1 MVAEVLLT
9 ISNIISDGPIGLRE
23 LMKIQPKGGQKLHKT
38 WQNLDKSWPD
48 GTGTP
53 LVAGCL
59 VNSSP
64 LPGVTEV
71 T

>member
-1 MVAEVLLT
+1 MVAEAFLT
-9 ISNIISDGPIGLRE
+9 ISNIISDGPIGLKE

-38 WQNLDKSWPD
+38 CQNQANP
-48 GTGTP
+48 GQM
-53 LVAGCL
+53 VAGCL

-64 LPGVTEV
+64 LAGVTEV